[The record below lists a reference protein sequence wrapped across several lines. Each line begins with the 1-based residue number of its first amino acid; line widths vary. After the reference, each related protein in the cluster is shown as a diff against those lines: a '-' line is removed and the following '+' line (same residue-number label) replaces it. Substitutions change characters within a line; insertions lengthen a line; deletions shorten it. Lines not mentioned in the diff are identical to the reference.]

1 MLKETHRQHRTSG
14 GQLPDREDGRG
25 LIIPPRFSS
34 IVRHK
39 RLVLQVTAC
48 FVFLAVL
55 FSIVRSDSYTA
66 ISRLLIDNKNL
77 QLGRQDAVFARTE
90 VDVPLIQNQIELL
103 RSEMIANQVIDNFKL
118 ADDPEFVAGNGFF
131 RFPNGSQS
139 AEERRRLALDSF
151 KRRLYVGRIGDSYTL
166 EIRFTANTPEQAS
179 DIANKIGAE
188 YMNLLARSNAKVAQS
203 ASLWLRTRLVEMGPN
218 ASVITSATPPI
229 RKDGPNSFMVLCA
242 AALVGLMFG
251 VTSAFAADAMD
262 RTIRTPSQASAVT
275 GTECFG
281 IVPLISGR
289 NVTFEA
295 IRNPRSFA
303 AHTIRRALAAIRDR
317 SDLKIIGVT
326 SIFRNEGKTEIAAN
340 LAQVAAASGSRVLL
354 IDAATYSGKLS
365 RLLAPEAKTGLVD
378 LLGGRASLMNVL
390 WTVSESNLRFLPVGQ
405 ILNAQ
410 VSPSNSFSGLQHIL
424 SEAVAVFDF
433 IIVDL
438 PPATPMADVREASVA
453 FDGFVLVVEWG
464 TTLVDVLESA
474 MISQEDAMQKVLG
487 TIVNKVD
494 VQQLKTYDPALAA
507 IFDQRK
513 YSGYVNSSN
522 RPGWFRAKN
531 KKEDMKRWSTS

>member
-14 GQLPDREDGRG
+14 GQLLDGEDGRG
-25 LIIPPRFSS
+25 LIVPPRLSS
-34 IVRHK
+34 IVRHR

-103 RSEMIANQVIDNFKL
+103 RSEMIANQVIENFKL
-118 ADDPEFVAGNGFF
+118 ADDPEFVAGNGVF

-151 KRRLYVGRIGDSYTL
+151 KRKLYVGRIGDSYTL

-179 DIANKIGAE
+179 DIANKIGTE

-229 RKDGPNSFMVLCA
+229 RKDGPNSIMVLCA
-242 AALVGLMFG
+242 SALVGLMFG

-275 GTECFG
+275 RTECFG
-281 IVPLISGR
+281 IVPLISSR

-295 IRNPRSFA
+295 VRNPRSFA
-303 AHTIRRALAAIRDR
+303 AHTIRRSLAAIRDR

-326 SIFRNEGKTEIAAN
+326 SMFPHEGKTEIAAN
-340 LAQVAAASGSRVLL
+340 LAQVAAASGNRVLL
-354 IDAATYSGKLS
+354 IDAATYNGKLS
-365 RLLAPEAKTGLVD
+365 RLLAPEAKTGLMD
-378 LLGGRASLMNVL
+378 LLGGRASLMKVL

-405 ILNAQ
+405 IHNT
-410 VSPSNSFSGLQHIL
+410 SSNSFSGLQHVL
-424 SEAVAVFDF
+424 SEATALFDL

-453 FDGFVLVVEWG
+453 FDGFVLVLEWG
-464 TTLVDVLESA
+464 VNSVDVLESA
-474 MISQEDAMQKVLG
+474 MITQEDTMQRVLG

-494 VQQLKTYDPALAA
+494 VRQLKTYDPALAA

-522 RPGWFRAKN
+522 RPGWSRANN
-531 KKEDMKRWSTS
+531 KKEGMKRWSTS